1 MKLLHTSDWHLGRAT
16 YQESRAPDH
25 DAVIAEIIDIA
36 RERKP
41 DVILHTGDLFDQYLP
56 GYVEIERAAAALQQ
70 LAAIAP
76 TVVVRGNHDSAALFR
91 IFNRLLG
98 ANGRLRFVDKPRH
111 GDDGG
116 VLRFPV
122 ADDQVLRLAV
132 LPFVHVSEVVDAFG
146 PPETWGTAY
155 NGRIRGYE
163 AALADNLMQDFDPH
177 RDIAMF
183 AAHLHVGGAQ
193 LCSSERSLHVD
204 ETYATD
210 LDALPP
216 VSYAAFG
223 HIHQP
228 QRLPNTAITGRYAG
242 SPLQLDFGEVN
253 DRKGI
258 VMVTVKAGEPAQVE
272 KVLLHR
278 GRRLRKFEGTLDE
291 LRMQAADFTDEICL
305 ITIHS
310 PAPIPTLK
318 EQVYDLLPDATIL
331 PITNLADNQRN
342 DTELARPDT
351 VAPETDLVQ
360 EFRQYLAEQGG
371 VQNGAVA
378 DVIRVFAALRQG
390 IDEERDTVFAEETAL
405 AQTLAPTAAGS
416 ATCDH

>member
-98 ANGRLRFVDKPRH
+98 ASGRLRFVDKPRH

-122 ADDQVLRLAV
+122 VGDQVLRLAV

-146 PPETWGTAY
+146 PSETWGTAY

-163 AALADNLMQDFDPH
+163 TALADNLMRDFDPH

-253 DRKGI
+253 DRKGV
-258 VMVTVKAGEPAQVE
+258 VMVTVKAGEPAEIE

-291 LRMQAADFTDEICL
+291 LRMQAAGFTDEICL

-351 VAPETDLVQ
+351 IAPETDLVE

-371 VQNGAVA
+371 VQNGSVA
-378 DVIRVFAALRQG
+378 EVIRVFAALRQG

-416 ATCDH
+416 ASCDH